1 MISIMSNS
9 GHTGYGI
16 KEFVCDTLDDINDLP
31 IDTKQGSVAFI
42 ISTGTV
48 YMINSQGEWVE
59 V

>member
-1 MISIMSNS
+1 MVNILSNS

-16 KEFVCDTLDDINDLP
+16 KEFVCDTVDDIQDLP
-31 IDTKQGSVAFI
+31 IDVKPGSAAFV